1 MPSTPAV
8 TERGAMTMDSTR
20 CATIVPS
27 PAVTV
32 NRTIDVE
39 SPRRYDFAMRNENGD
54 AGVLASVTNAL
65 RLISMLSLE
74 PTIRV
79 VDVSRRLGV
88 APSTSHRLLT
98 CLKDEGFMQ
107 QVRGSRKYTVGPELL
122 RLARHF
128 SSQNSLERAARPHLE
143 ALCREV
149 NEAVNLQILIKNEVQ
164 CVHAVIEDR
173 HALHVKQIAGQRA
186 PAHASAAGKVLLAAL
201 SPAERKAI
209 FSEHG
214 LPPLTGKTIT
224 DLEALEAELS
234 LVRSQGYATNM
245 GEREDGVH
253 AVAVP
258 VLDLDENPIAALAV
272 AAPSTRLPAAR
283 VPGLLR
289 NLRRTRA
296 AITADYF
303 AT

>member
-1 MPSTPAV
+1 
-8 TERGAMTMDSTR
+8 
-20 CATIVPS
+20 
-27 PAVTV
+27 
-32 NRTIDVE
+32 
-39 SPRRYDFAMRNENGD
+39 MRNETGE

-65 RLISMLSLE
+65 RLLSMLSVDS
-74 PTIRV
+74 TIRV
-79 VDVSRRLGV
+79 VDVSRSLGV

-107 QVRGSRKYTVGPELL
+107 QVRGSKKYTVGPELL

-128 SSQNSLERAARPHLE
+128 SSQNSLERSARPHLE

-149 NEAVNLQILIKNEVQ
+149 NEAVNLQVLIKDEVL
-164 CVHAVIEDR
+164 CLDAVVEDR

-186 PAHASAAGKVLLAAL
+186 AAHASAAGKVLLAAL
-201 SPAERKAI
+201 STGEREAI
-209 FSEHG
+209 LAEHG
-214 LPPLTGKTIT
+214 LPALTGRTIT
-224 DLEALEAELS
+224 DPAAFEAEMR

-289 NLRRTRA
+289 NLRRARA
-296 AITADYF
+296 AITSDYF